1 MGIKQKIAFNKLKKF
16 KQAKR
21 EASLRPLSEIKTI
34 AIVYN
39 VEEIS
44 WKSVRKI
51 IKYLE
56 EYGKSVS
63 TLGYFNS
70 KELTHEY
77 TPNYKHMFFCNEQLS
92 FWKIPMPNT
101 LQSFISTDYDY
112 LINLDVKGEM
122 VLQAVSTFSR
132 AKTRIGLHLKEYQF
146 SQDFMIKGGVKDGIE
161 LFEQLKKYLNK

>member
-1 MGIKQKIAFNKLKKF
+1 MGIKEKIAFRKLKKF
-16 KQAKR
+16 KQGKR

-34 AIVYN
+34 ALLYN

-51 IKYLE
+51 INYFE
-56 EYGKSVS
+56 EYGKSVT

-92 FWKIPMPNT
+92 FWKLPMPNT
-101 LQSFISTDYDY
+101 LHQFITTDYDY
-112 LINLDVKGEM
+112 LINLDVKGDM
-122 VLQAVSTFSR
+122 VLQAMSTFSQ
-132 AKTRIGLHLKEYQF
+132 AKTRIGVHMEEYQF
-146 SQDFMIKGGVKDGIE
+146 SQDFMIKGGAKDGIE
-161 LFEQLKKYLNK
+161 LFEQLKNYLNK